1 MRGFDPKW
9 SNVAL
14 LCSNR
19 GPHGQSPVI
28 PEKGASAMNMQGGVV
43 LSTACPA
50 FPRGAAYYG
59 NPAISQ
65 SMYPSAQ
72 SFVYIDQA
80 YEIEFYPTGFGETGD
95 RYLFSVASILRVY
108 FDVAASLLRVD
119 FTNAELQRFSGMVDK
134 AELTGVAS
142 KLILRITTGR
152 ISCELNGATLFDEAH
167 GLTSFSEASGAI
179 LSIGNRAVTGNN
191 LTNFYGWIGQFRRT
205 VGDSRPDESSAVIY
219 DYEILDDLD
228 LHRENVVFHAHC
240 EPTDDGVI
248 EDTCGNQ
255 VAMNGSTVSVGAS
268 YAVFGYGAVLPY
280 PSVRLGPSPG
290 AIFGSADF
298 TIEWANKYSLS
309 NSDPQYAF
317 SIVTGSL
324 IALALRMNQST
335 GIAWLTVNGV
345 DHELNYPYST
355 RTSVIRQGSSIA
367 VFSGNNRVALID
379 VGAVEINGD
388 GYFHIGKAATIGGAQ
403 NRYYWVDEVRV
414 TSRVA
419 RANPLSSTIVAPTER
434 FNEYGPRAL
443 SGIVRNPDGTPRPNT
458 LVRCYHRVSGR
469 LVSQAYSDAG
479 GAFVLPTSDTSPHSH
494 FWVAHHPSANALI
507 RDHITPAL
515 IGS

>member
-1 MRGFDPKW
+1 MRGFDPLW
-9 SNVAL
+9 SLVSL

-19 GPHGQSPVI
+19 GRHGQSPVI
-28 PEKGASAMNMQGGVV
+28 SEKGGGVMNMQGGVV

-65 SMYPSAQ
+65 SMYPSVQ
-72 SFVYIDQA
+72 SFSYIDQA

-95 RYLFSVASILRVY
+95 RYLFSIASILRVY
-108 FDVAASLLRVD
+108 FDVEAGRLRVD
-119 FTNAELQRFSGMVDK
+119 FTNAELQRFSGAVDK
-134 AELTGVAS
+134 AELTGAAS

-191 LTNFYGWIGQFRRT
+191 SSNFYGWIGQFRRT
-205 VGDSRPDESSAVIY
+205 VGDSRAAESSAVIC
-219 DYEILDDLD
+219 DYEILGALD
-228 LHRENVVFHAHC
+228 HYRENVVFHSHC
-240 EPTDDGVI
+240 DPTEDGVI
-248 EDTCGNQ
+248 EDTCGNL
-255 VAMNGSTVSVGAS
+255 VAMNGSTVSVGAP

-317 SIVTGSL
+317 SIVSGSL

-335 GIAWLTVNGV
+335 GVAWLTVNDV
-345 DHELNYPYST
+345 DHELAYTYAT
-355 RTSVIRQGSSIA
+355 RLSVCRQGSAIA
-367 VFSGNNRVALID
+367 VFSGANRVALID
-379 VGAVEINGD
+379 VGDDEINGD
-388 GYFHIGKAATIGGAQ
+388 GYFHIGKSPSISGAQ
-403 NRYYWVDEVRV
+403 NPYYWVDELRV
-414 TSRVA
+414 TSDVSRF
-419 RANPLSSTIVAPTER
+419 NPLSSTIIAPIER

-443 SGIVRNPDGTPRPNT
+443 SIEIVSDPDGLPLPGT
-458 LVRCYHRVSGR
+458 LVRAYDRVSGR
-469 LVSQAYSDAG
+469 LVSQGYTDADGKCLLAVSD
-479 GAFVLPTSDTSPHSH
+479 VSKH
-494 FWVAHHPSANALI
+494 FLVAHHPTENALI
-507 RDHITPAL
+507 FDHIIPVL
-515 IGS
+515 V